1 MRTWPAGFD
10 TTGYARATCRGRANP
25 TPTVVGH
32 IDEFITYVIERGR
45 VRIARF
51 QISLAGEKE
60 SPVEPSRL
68 LGEIGRIRPDLIT
81 LVGAPDDAAKLIE
94 QIGRGGSK
102 DPVLLLVPMPKRTAA
117 QPVARVGVIVPDAA
131 QTRDLQPVIRSLL
144 YALCLNP
151 KTQLLS
157 NQAMEAYVARRIRA
171 REDFGFFYVDI
182 DRFKDYNDT
191 YGFARGDGAIDM
203 LAGAIRSAIDE
214 QGTPEDLA
222 GHIGGDDFVVLSRP
236 DRARPVAETVL
247 EQFRTRARSLYS
259 PEEQAK
265 GYTMAYD
272 RQARKK
278 VKRSFM
284 TVSIGLLVTEVRWP
298 ESYLE
303 LSDRVSELNKFAK
316 EQGGDRIEEERRKDG
331 PKDRGAS

>member
-1 MRTWPAGFD
+1 
-10 TTGYARATCRGRANP
+10 
-25 TPTVVGH
+25 VVGH
-32 IDEFITYVIERGR
+32 IDEFITYAIERGR
-45 VRIARF
+45 VRVARF
-51 QISLAGEKE
+51 RITLAGEKE

-68 LGEIGRIRPDLIT
+68 LAEIARMRPDLIT
-81 LVGAPDDAAKLIE
+81 VVGSPDDAAKLLE
-94 QIGRGGSK
+94 QIGHGGPK
-102 DPVLLLVPMPKRTAA
+102 DPVLLLVPMPKRTAS

-131 QTRDLQPVIRSLL
+131 QTRDLEPVIRSLL

-157 NQAMEAYVARRIRA
+157 NQAMEAYVAKRVRA
-171 REDFGFFYVDI
+171 RQDFGFFYVDI

-191 YGFARGDGAIDM
+191 YGFARGDGAIEV
-203 LAGAIRSAIDE
+203 LAGVIRSAIE
-214 QGTPEDLA
+214 ERGTPEDVA
-222 GHIGGDDFVVLSRP
+222 AHVGGDDFVVLSRP
-236 DRARPVAETVL
+236 DRARAVADTVL
-247 EQFRTRARSLYS
+247 EQFKARARSLYS
-259 PEEQAK
+259 PEEQSK

-284 TVSIGLLVTEVRWP
+284 TVSIGLLVTTTRRVD
-298 ESYLE
+298 SYLE

-331 PKDRGAS
+331 SEDRGAS